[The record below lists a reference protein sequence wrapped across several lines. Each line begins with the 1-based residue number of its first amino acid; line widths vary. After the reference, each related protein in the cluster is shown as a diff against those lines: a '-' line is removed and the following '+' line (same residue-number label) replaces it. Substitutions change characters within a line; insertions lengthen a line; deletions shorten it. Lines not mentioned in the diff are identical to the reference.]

1 MSTGSIRQSRTL
13 TYMGNNSGVTWT
25 QYLWISSELQRFSVK
40 MKGQSSGI
48 SIPWELSTS
57 NDASL
62 LYTAV
67 SRASNDASL
76 LYTVVSRASNDKVSS
91 DIISLLGKNVGI
103 MQRFISF
110 TVKKSNV
117 SKLKGNCKLS
127 CKSLDKLVK
136 TDYDKS

>member
-1 MSTGSIRQSRTL
+1 MML
-13 TYMGNNSGVTWT
+13 
-25 QYLWISSELQRFSVK
+25 
-40 MKGQSSGI
+40 
-48 SIPWELSTS
+48 LSCTV
-57 NDASL
+57 
-62 LYTAV
+62 V